1 MLFKI
6 VFAVAVWLLFVNPLK
21 AVDNNEQ
28 ELSRSR
34 SILEQLKS
42 EINRIQE
49 QISQTKN
56 EESSLTQQI
65 ALIDRKMALTS
76 RARGLLERE
85 RTIISR
91 EIDQS
96 NKNLEATRQQL
107 QDLKDLYARRAVYS
121 YKFGRIK
128 NIQLI
133 LSSVSFNQALIRYR
147 YLKLIAENDERTIRS
162 IARKESE
169 IVQLKQKL
177 DRDLALKEQNL
188 QEKQREERRYLA
200 SKSDKNSLLKKLRWT
215 QTTYQ
220 EQLALKERERQRLVS
235 LIAELERKRQRQEQT
250 GDQPDYVDF
259 DFDDFAKARG
269 KLPWPVKGKVITKY
283 GRLHD
288 PNSKTTINNTDIE
301 IQSTLGTPVRNVFTG
316 VVRIITYLP
325 GYGNT
330 VIIDHGKGFYTVYSH
345 LDEIYVQKDDF
356 IRTGEVIATVG
367 ESGSLSGSKLQ
378 FGIYGA
384 QRSYDPQQWLIK

>member
-1 MLFKI
+1 MPFKI
-6 VFAVAVWLLFVNPLK
+6 IVAVTTGLLFVHLLK

-28 ELSRSR
+28 ELSRNR
-34 SILEQLKS
+34 STLEQLKA

-49 QISQTKN
+49 QISQTKI
-56 EESSLTQQI
+56 EEGNITQQI
-65 ALIDRKMALTS
+65 ALLDRKMALTA

-85 RTIISR
+85 RALITR
-91 EIDQS
+91 EIEQS
-96 NKNLEATRQQL
+96 TKNLGSIRQQL
-107 QDLKDLYARRAVYS
+107 QDLRDLYAQRAVYS

-133 LSSVSFNQALIRYR
+133 LSSTSFNQALIRYR

-162 IARKESE
+162 IARKEQE
-169 IVQLKQKL
+169 IVELKQKL
-177 DRDLALKEQNL
+177 DRDLVLKEQNL
-188 QEKQREERRYLA
+188 QEKQKEERRYLA
-200 SKSDKNSLLKKLRWT
+200 SKADKNELLKKLRWT

-220 EQLALKERERQRLVS
+220 EQLTLKERERQRLVA
-235 LIAELERKRQRQEQT
+235 LIAELEKARQRQDET
-250 GDQPDYVDF
+250 ADQADYRDF

-283 GRLHD
+283 GKLHD
-288 PNSKTTINNTDIE
+288 PNSRTTINNTDIE
-301 IQSTLGTPVRNVFTG
+301 IQSTLGTPVHNVFTG

-345 LDEIYVQKDDF
+345 LDEIYVQKDDV

-378 FGIYGA
+378 FGIYGS
-384 QRSYDPQQWLIK
+384 QRSYDPQQWLAK